1 MESSKQAIAVA
12 SPAVDD
18 DQPPPLDSPFSSLIF
33 DFSQQIQEGMEDLL
47 KMTNEIDVHSAEIA
61 EDVEKCKEAALQRKK
76 AIEEE
81 TACFQNAAYAV
92 LDVLSIECGKQDQM
106 LLLESET
113 HHEL

>member
-1 MESSKQAIAVA
+1 MESSKQAIVVA

-18 DQPPPLDSPFSSLIF
+18 QLPQLDSPFSSLIF
-33 DFSQQIQEGMEDLL
+33 DISQQIQEGMEDLL
-47 KMTNEIDVHSAEIA
+47 KMTNEIDVLSAEIA
-61 EDVEKCKEAALQRKK
+61 EDVEKCKEAALERTK